1 MNAFTTIAV
10 ANRAPLLTDMH
21 KEEPLLRLHG
31 FDPDM
36 ELPLLIRY
44 RGQDAPEK
52 AAAIDPPALVLVIG
66 EVLRSTKRNGR
77 KRPALVVEAQELS
90 VIPLEVT
97 DSLSLSLSWEV
108 RAHSFAMPE
117 LPFLD
122 ADDEGNT
129 RRRF

>member
-10 ANRAPLLTDMH
+10 ANHSPTLTDMH
-21 KEEPLLRLHG
+21 TDEPLLKLRG
-31 FDPDM
+31 FDPDT

-44 RGQDAPEK
+44 RGHDAPEK

-66 EVLRSTKRNGR
+66 EVLRSTKRIGR
-77 KRPALVVEAQELS
+77 KHPAIVVEAQELS
-90 VIPLEVT
+90 VIPIDVA
-97 DSLSLSLSWEV
+97 DSLSMSLAWEV
-108 RAHSFAMPE
+108 HAHSFAMPG

-122 ADDEGNT
+122 ADDEGNE